1 MTRYPNFFAATLV
14 AVSLLLTA
22 PAHAQQYPTKPV
34 RVIVPYSAGGSA
46 DIPTRPILERLSAKL
61 GEQFLLENRTGAG
74 GEIGTSAVARAAPDG
89 YTLLVGAAGPLVIL
103 PELRKL
109 SYDADKDLIPVA
121 WLGDIISGLAVHPS
135 LGVNS
140 VQELVQ
146 LAREKPSQITFPS
159 AGYGT
164 TSHLRGEMLMMQ
176 AGVKLFHVPYK
187 SNVDA
192 VPDLLSGNVHM
203 MFESLVFPLAK
214 SGKVKLIAMLT
225 EERHA
230 EFPNVPTMREA
241 GFPDYNIPLWY
252 ALYAPAATPR
262 AILQQL
268 NREVS
273 AITADKQFQAALAQR
288 NVAMRTYTLE
298 QIADFMRKQREM
310 YRQLIVKAN
319 IKLP

>member
-1 MTRYPNFFAATLV
+1 MNCYRPFLVTAFAAFSLV
-14 AVSLLLTA
+14 AGLA
-22 PAHAQQYPTKPV
+22 NAQQYPAKPV

-61 GEQFLLENRTGAG
+61 GHQFLLENRTGAG
-74 GEIGTSAVARAAPDG
+74 GEIGTAAVARAAPDG

-109 SYDADKDLIPVA
+109 SYDADKDLVPVA
-121 WLGDIISGLAVHPS
+121 WLGDIVSGLAVHPS

-140 VQELVQ
+140 LQELVK
-146 LAREKPSQITFPS
+146 LAREKPGRITFPS

-176 AGVKLFHVPYK
+176 AGIKLFHVPYK

-203 MFESLVFPLAK
+203 MFESLVFPYAK
-214 SGKVKLIAMLT
+214 SGKLKLIAMLT
-225 EERHA
+225 EERYA
-230 EFPNVPTMREA
+230 EFPNVPTMKEA

-252 ALYAPAATPR
+252 ALYAPTGTPGP
-262 AILQQL
+262 ILEQL

-273 AITADKQFQAALAQR
+273 AITSDKQFRAEMAQR
-288 NVAMRTYTLE
+288 SVAMRTYTLQ

-310 YRQLIVKAN
+310 YRDLIVKAD
-319 IKLP
+319 IKLQ

>member
-1 MTRYPNFFAATLV
+1 MNCYRPFLVAAFAAFSLV
-14 AVSLLLTA
+14 AGLA
-22 PAHAQQYPTKPV
+22 NAQQYPAKPV

-61 GEQFLLENRTGAG
+61 GHQFLLENRTGAG
-74 GEIGTSAVARAAPDG
+74 GEIGTAAVARAAPDG

-109 SYDADKDLIPVA
+109 SYDADKDLVPVA
-121 WLGDIISGLAVHPS
+121 WLGDIVSGLAVHPS

-140 VQELVQ
+140 LQELVK
-146 LAREKPSQITFPS
+146 LAREKPGRITFPS

-176 AGVKLFHVPYK
+176 AGIKLFHVPYK

-203 MFESLVFPLAK
+203 MFESLVFPYAK
-214 SGKVKLIAMLT
+214 SGKLKLIAMLT
-225 EERHA
+225 EERYA
-230 EFPNVPTMREA
+230 EFPNVPTMKEA

-252 ALYAPAATPR
+252 ALYAPTGTPGP
-262 AILQQL
+262 ILEQL

-273 AITADKQFQAALAQR
+273 AITSDKQFRAEMAQR
-288 NVAMRTYTLE
+288 SVAMRTYTLQ

-310 YRQLIVKAN
+310 YRDLIVKAD
-319 IKLP
+319 IKLQ

>member
-1 MTRYPNFFAATLV
+1 MTRYPKFFAATLV
-14 AVSLLLTA
+14 AVSLLLIATA
-22 PAHAQQYPTKPV
+22 HSQQYPTKPV

-61 GEQFLLENRTGAG
+61 GQQFLLENRTGAG
-74 GEIGTSAVARAAPDG
+74 GEIGTSVVARAAPDG

-109 SYDADKDLIPVA
+109 SYDADKDLVPIA

-135 LGVNS
+135 LGVNTM
-140 VQELVQ
+140 QELVQ
-146 LAREKPSQITFPS
+146 LAKEKPSQITFPS

-214 SGKVKLIAMLT
+214 SGKLKLIAVLT
-225 EERHA
+225 EERYA
-230 EFPNVPTMREA
+230 EFPNVPTMKEA

-252 ALYAPAATPR
+252 ALYAPAGTPR
-262 AILQQL
+262 PILEEL

-273 AITADKQFQAALAQR
+273 AITSDKQFQATMEQR
-288 NVAMRTYTLE
+288 SVTLRTYTLQ
-298 QIADFMRKQREM
+298 QIADFTRKQREM

-319 IKLP
+319 IKLQ